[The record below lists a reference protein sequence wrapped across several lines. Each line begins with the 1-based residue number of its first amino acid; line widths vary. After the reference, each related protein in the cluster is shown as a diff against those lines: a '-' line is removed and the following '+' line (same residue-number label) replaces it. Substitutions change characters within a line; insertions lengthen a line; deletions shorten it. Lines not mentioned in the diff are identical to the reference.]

1 MYGPSKPKRYPK
13 LTASIAS
20 LQDLSLPPW
29 PERTTLQHMLNEFQK
44 FLFLSNAFALAV
56 GVIIGG
62 ATSKLVSALVDDLI
76 MPPIGM
82 LMQGGD
88 WRQAQIVLGT
98 YTDASGKVT
107 EAAIKYG
114 HLMGSFIDFV
124 IIAFVVFVITKVLL
138 PPKKEEEAKA

>member
-1 MYGPSKPKRYPK
+1 
-13 LTASIAS
+13 
-20 LQDLSLPPW
+20 
-29 PERTTLQHMLNEFQK
+29 MLNEFKK
-44 FLFLSNAFALAV
+44 FLFETNAFALAV

-98 YTDASGKVT
+98 YTDTTGKVT

-124 IIAFVVFVITKVLL
+124 IIAFVVFLITKIIL

>member
-1 MYGPSKPKRYPK
+1 
-13 LTASIAS
+13 
-20 LQDLSLPPW
+20 
-29 PERTTLQHMLNEFQK
+29 MLNEFQK
-44 FLFLSNAFALAV
+44 FLFETNAFALAV

-98 YTDASGKVT
+98 YTDTPGKVT

-114 HLMGSFIDFV
+114 HLLVSFIDFV
-124 IIAFVVFVITKVLL
+124 IIAFVVFMITKILL